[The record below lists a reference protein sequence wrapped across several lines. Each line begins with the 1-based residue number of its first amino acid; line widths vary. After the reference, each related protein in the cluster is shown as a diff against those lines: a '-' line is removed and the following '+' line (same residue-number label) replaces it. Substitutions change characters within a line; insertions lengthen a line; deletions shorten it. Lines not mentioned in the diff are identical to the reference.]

1 MCHIY
6 LKILILYIKA
16 EMKVHN
22 IMKSSRLRLSL
33 IIASLVAIS
42 GVVSICQ
49 KAGILYV
56 NNELPPKKHTIVI
69 DPGHGG
75 YDPGKVGV
83 NNTLEKNTNLA
94 IALILRDI
102 LQDNNYDVIM
112 TRSDDTDLCSPGCTN
127 KKTDDLNNR
136 IKIINE
142 ASPEIV
148 VSIHQNSFQDPKVS
162 GAQVFYY
169 GDETKEAADILQS
182 ELVAGLNPE
191 NHRIAKSNTS
201 YYLLKNTPFPVV
213 IVECGFLSNP
223 SEEELLNNDA
233 YRQKTAE
240 AIYNGIDK
248 YLN

>member
-1 MCHIY
+1 MKNEG
-6 LKILILYIKA
+6 LK
-16 EMKVHN
+16 
-22 IMKSSRLRLSL
+22 LSL
-33 IIASLVAIS
+33 IIAALVVIS
-42 GVVSICQ
+42 GVVSIC
-49 KAGILYV
+49 KHAGILYV
-56 NNELPPKKHTIVI
+56 NNDISKNAHTIVI

-83 NNTLEKNTNLA
+83 NNTLEKDINMA

-102 LQDNNYDVIM
+102 LQENNYDVVM
-112 TRSDDTDLCSPGCTN
+112 TRSDDTDLSTPGCAN

-142 ASPEIV
+142 SDPSLV
-148 VSIHQNSFQDPKVS
+148 VSIHQNSFQDPNVS

-169 GDETKEAADILQS
+169 GENTKEAAETLQK
-182 ELVAGLNPE
+182 ELIAGLDTN
-191 NHRIAKSNTS
+191 NHRMAKTNTS

-223 SEEELLNNDA
+223 SEEELLNSA
-233 YRQKTAE
+233 TYQQKTAE
-240 AIYNGIDK
+240 AIYKGIDE